1 MIRIKIFIR
10 SFIGYTML
18 MVTGILF
25 MAGCGSNGPGYDATG
40 TFEAE
45 ETIISAE
52 VMGVLKTFDVKEGQT
67 LKPGTLLGYIDTTS
81 LHLQRKQLL
90 AQIQAVLSR
99 RPDINTQLMALREQL
114 KAAEREQKRVQQL
127 FDAEAATARQLDD
140 INSQVA
146 IIKGNLEATYTSL
159 STTSKSLVRE
169 TSPLEA
175 QLAIID
181 EKINNSLLRSPM
193 EGTVLLTYARQH
205 EMVSP
210 GKPLYKMADLSD
222 ITLKVYITGNQFPLV
237 KLNQQVTVLT
247 DDGSGGYTEQKGTI
261 YWISDKAE
269 FTPKSI
275 QTQDE
280 RADKVYAMKVRVPND
295 GTYKIGMYGQ
305 IKFQ

>member
-1 MIRIKIFIR
+1 MINKRIFIH
-10 SFIGYTML
+10 SFIGYPML
-18 MVTGILF
+18 LVASMFLI
-25 MAGCGSNGPGYDATG
+25 AGCGPEDPGYDATG

-140 INSQVA
+140 VNSQVA

-193 EGTVLLTYARQH
+193 DGTVLLTYARQH

-247 DDGSGGYTEQKGTI
+247 DDGSGGYTEQNGTI

-305 IKFQ
+305 IKL

>member
-18 MVTGILF
+18 MFAGILF

-40 TFEAE
+40 TFEAD

-52 VMGVLKTFDVKEGQT
+52 VMGVLKAFDVKEGQI
-67 LKPGTLLGYIDTTS
+67 LKPGALIGYIDTTS

-247 DDGSGGYTEQKGTI
+247 DDGNGGYTEQKGTI

-305 IKFQ
+305 IKL

>member
-52 VMGVLKTFDVKEGQT
+52 VMGVLKAFNVKEGQI
-67 LKPGTLLGYIDTTS
+67 LKPGTLIGYIDTTS

-127 FDAEAATARQLDD
+127 FDAEAATAKQLDD
-140 INSQVA
+140 VNSQVA

>member
-1 MIRIKIFIR
+1 MIKISIFIR
-10 SFIGYTML
+10 SFIGYPML
-18 MVTGILF
+18 MVASILF
-25 MAGCGSNGPGYDATG
+25 TACGSDDPGYDATG
-40 TFEAE
+40 AFEAE

-52 VMGVLKTFDVKEGQT
+52 VMGVLKAFNVKEGQT
-67 LKPGTLLGYIDTTS
+67 LKPGTLVGYIDTTS

-90 AQIQAVLSR
+90 AQIEAVLSR
-99 RPDINTQLMALREQL
+99 RPNINTQLLALREQL

-127 FDAEAATARQLDD
+127 FDVEAATAKQLDD
-140 INSQVA
+140 VNAQVA
-146 IIKGNLEATYTSL
+146 IVKGNLDATYATL

-175 QLAIID
+175 QLDIID
-181 EKINNSLLRSPM
+181 DKINNSLLRSPM
-193 EGTVLLTYARQH
+193 SGTVLLTYARPH

-210 GKPLYKMADLSD
+210 GKPLYKIADLSD
-222 ITLKVYITGNQFPLV
+222 ITLKVYITGNQLPMV
-237 KLNQQVTVLT
+237 KLNQEVSVLT
-247 DDGSGGYTEQKGTI
+247 DDGSGGFTEGKGVI
-261 YWISDKAE
+261 YWISDEAE

-305 IKFQ
+305 IKF

>member
-52 VMGVLKTFDVKEGQT
+52 VMGVLKAFNVKEGQI
-67 LKPGTLLGYIDTTS
+67 LKPGTLIGYIDTTS

-193 EGTVLLTYARQH
+193 KGTVLLTYARQH

-222 ITLKVYITGNQFPLV
+222 ITLKVYITGNQLPQV